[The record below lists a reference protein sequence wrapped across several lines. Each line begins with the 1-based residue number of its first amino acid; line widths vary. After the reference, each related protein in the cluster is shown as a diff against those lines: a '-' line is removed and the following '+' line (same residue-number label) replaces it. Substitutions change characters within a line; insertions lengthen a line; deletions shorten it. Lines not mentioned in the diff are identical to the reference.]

1 MDISFIIPV
10 YNSGKFLRRCIESI
24 SNQGL
29 DGHSYE
35 ILVVND
41 GSTDESAQICDEVAL
56 DNPNVVVFHKKNGG
70 VSSARN
76 EGLKLAKGAYVAFVD
91 SDDWL
96 EKETFLPFLSNA
108 IKEDLDVSFSNMKV
122 YTDHKHWHIDFQ
134 EMPTGC
140 IFGGG
145 VLVLKDYKVGSVC
158 TSLFKRKFLEKYAI
172 EFPLGIAYGE
182 DSLFMIHALVFAQ
195 RVMFFEGCYYVYYY
209 NEFSAT
215 QNLENHDVLRFALND
230 IKIIKELMK
239 IKSGSNDLQEKI
251 RKRANS
257 IFIGRLYSLIKDETY
272 DVAAT
277 FLQEAIHNDFYPIK
291 GGTLGL
297 KSTLLLPLI
306 NSSLFR
312 NKILSFCHNSTLK

>member
-29 DGHSYE
+29 DRQSYE

-56 DNPNVVVFHKKNGG
+56 DNPNVIVVHKKNGG

-76 EGLKLAKGAYVAFVD
+76 EGLKLAKGDYVAFVD

-96 EKETFLPFLSNA
+96 EKLTFLPFLSTA
-108 IKEDLDVSFSNMKV
+108 IKENLDVSFSNVKV

-134 EMPTGC
+134 NMPTERIVSGEN
-140 IFGGG
+140 
-145 VLVLKDYKVGSVC
+145 VVLKDYNVGGVW

-182 DSLFMIHALVFAQ
+182 DCLFIIHTLVFAQ
-195 RVMFFEGCYYVYYY
+195 RVMFFEGYYYVYYY

-215 QNLENHDVLRFALND
+215 RNQENYDVLRYALND
-230 IKIIKELMK
+230 IKVVKELMK
-239 IKSGSNDLQEKI
+239 IKSGSRDLQRRIK
-251 RKRANS
+251 KRANS
-257 IFIGRLYSLIKDETY
+257 IFIGRLYSLILSKNY
-272 DVAAT
+272 DVAAY
-277 FLQEAIHNDFYPIK
+277 FLQEAMYNGFYPIK
-291 GGTLGL
+291 GGTLGV

-306 NSSLFR
+306 NSFFFK
-312 NKILSFCHNSTLK
+312 NKILSFLP